1 MKNENIKIISK
12 YSVGNTTFKPV
23 KNAISEELQEI
34 VGKVYQLDSETG
46 RTLQFLTNIMMTHFH
61 EDVARVTYKELSP
74 IENNLNGLC
83 SRIEHAR
90 IALSKS
96 GYKDVVEVGN
106 PMWYLNM
113 AIQDIE
119 LIKKMIKKEQENRTC
134 KN

>member
-34 VGKVYQLDSETG
+34 IGKVYQLDSETG
-46 RTLQFLTNIMMTHFH
+46 QTLQFLTDIMMTHFH

-83 SRIEHAR
+83 SRIERAR

-119 LIKKMIKKEQENRTC
+119 LIKKMIKKEQENRTW